1 MPPFEQVCEA
11 RPWSLL
17 RCPVPRTGPC
27 PQEALRQDW
36 VPEFALWI
44 QGYFTSSS
52 YSHSSLL
59 CTFNWSEPTSPTVC
73 MACPSSPQTLC
84 VACPSVGPTALRLLC
99 FPTVRTRPACLACP
113 PRPQGSFHERT
124 KDCSLGSRGRPLP
137 LTTERGQRAVSEA
150 SRPFQ

>member
-1 MPPFEQVCEA
+1 MSRSVRQGPGLFFAAQCLGQGLA
-11 RPWSLL
+11 HRRHSDKIGCLNL
-17 RCPVPRTGPC
+17 RY
-27 PQEALRQDW
+27 
-36 VPEFALWI
+36 
-44 QGYFTSSS
+44 GYKVIFSS

-150 SRPFQ
+150 ARPFQ